1 MFSIEG
7 NGRPTSFG
15 LEEVDRLQGN
25 WCCSWIHRGLRYVD
39 AKFSCWWVDCKLW
52 VLLVVWGIKFGCRLQ
67 VIQGPVGLICIG
79 EFQVKLINYI
89 FFASNHRIAKCVA
102 LSYDTNTIAGTG
114 TVFINN
120 FFSAYQSRGFYS
132 FLKSEK
138 WAH

>member
-25 WCCSWIHRGLRYVD
+25 WCCSWIHRGRRYID

-52 VLLVVWGIKFGCRLQ
+52 VVLVVWGIDFGCRLQ

-79 EFQVKLINYI
+79 ELQVKLIN
-89 FFASNHRIAKCVA
+89 FFFLQLITGLQSVFAF
-102 LSYDTNTIAGTG
+102 SYHTNTIARICSYRSWDWDC
-114 TVFINN
+114 V
-120 FFSAYQSRGFYS
+120 YKQ
-132 FLKSEK
+132 FL
-138 WAH
+138 